1 MTRSCALAALAL
13 LGLLAAGSRAADEV
27 AAEPS
32 QAKLDELRETFPTL
46 LKNYLAE
53 VGATAM
59 SFTIVDPATNKE
71 VVVRLLKPNPKSLR
85 LVDGGGYEEDILV
98 ADRRGKSLTATAS
111 IDVANSDWK
120 VTRVQVRRPPK
131 QVRPRD
137 DAQRLVDEAVMRAI
151 DEAVKRDGGFAV
163 RDEEVG
169 KSRRLKLRAIPNER
183 VVATPDGR
191 YRACAY
197 FTDLDDGAP
206 VDVDFLA
213 SLEGKSARVFRIVL
227 HQVSGQLRPDYGG
240 AH

>member
-1 MTRSCALAALAL
+1 
-13 LGLLAAGSRAADEV
+13 
-27 AAEPS
+27 
-32 QAKLDELRETFPTL
+32 
-46 LKNYLAE
+46 
-53 VGATAM
+53 
-59 SFTIVDPATNKE
+59 
-71 VVVRLLKPNPKSLR
+71 
-85 LVDGGGYEEDILV
+85 
-98 ADRRGKSLTATAS
+98 
-111 IDVANSDWK
+111 
-120 VTRVQVRRPPK
+120 
-131 QVRPRD
+131 
-137 DAQRLVDEAVMRAI
+137 MRAI